1 MGRKLVLL
9 AFLISSCGGVTQE
22 ELNFKLS
29 QINKRITQLEEQQRR
44 IETQQLKTEE
54 RIDALSQNLASL
66 RLELEKA
73 RIEQKVQHSEERP
86 TERKEEI
93 RTSDA
98 SVKADTSKDYE
109 KEYQEALNLYNLRQL
124 NQAKDKFIEFIK
136 NNPQT
141 PLTDNAYL
149 WLGVVYRDLGD
160 IKKAE
165 AVWRTLE
172 EKCKRGELVDCNKL
186 PSAYLQLAR
195 IYENSG
201 DAGKANEYYEMILN
215 EFPLSDEAGIAKTKL
230 GR

>member
-1 MGRKLVLL
+1 MGKKLILL
-9 AFLISSCGGVTQE
+9 AFVISSCGGVTQE
-22 ELNFKLS
+22 ELNVKLS
-29 QINKRITQLEEQQRR
+29 QINKRITKLEEQQKK
-44 IETQQLKTEE
+44 IEAQQIKIEE
-54 RIDALSQNLASL
+54 RVDALSQNLASL
-66 RLELEKA
+66 RLELEETKTGGGIHHRRA
-73 RIEQKVQHSEERP
+73 TEELKTGEQLAKDSAP
-86 TERKEEI
+86 
-93 RTSDA
+93 
-98 SVKADTSKDYE
+98 KDYE

-160 IKKAE
+160 IKRAE

-172 EKCKRGELVDCNKL
+172 EKCKRGELIDCNKL

-201 DAGKANEYYEMILN
+201 DTAKAKEYYEKILR
-215 EFPLSDEAGIAKTKL
+215 EFPLSDEANIAKTKVD
-230 GR
+230 R